1 MGVSHFV
8 SEDQTT
14 WLCAPAYRL
23 RDCGLPV
30 RGGRPP
36 ECDRTIPVDSE
47 PARIRPYQP
56 DDLDELYR
64 VCVQTA
70 DNGQDATSMFRD
82 PRLPGHVYA
91 APYALFEP
99 SLAFVAQD
107 AGGVGGYVVAA
118 LDSQA
123 FEQRLERD
131 WWPALRASH
140 PEPSQDLAAGL
151 SRPEQFALRAIH
163 HPWGTPDELARG
175 FPSHLHINLIRR
187 LQGQR
192 MGRQLIA
199 TVISALR
206 DQDSHGV
213 HLHVGHGNQRAA
225 GFYRH
230 IGFAE
235 LPADDVHVFAMNLVH
250 LAE

>member
-1 MGVSHFV
+1 MN
-8 SEDQTT
+8 
-14 WLCAPAYRL
+14 C
-23 RDCGLPV
+23 
-30 RGGRPP
+30 
-36 ECDRTIPVDSE
+36 E
-47 PARIRPYQP
+47 PARIRRYQP
-56 DDLDELYR
+56 ADLDELYR
-64 VCVQTA
+64 ICVQTA

-107 AGGVGGYVVAA
+107 AGGVGGYIVAA

-140 PEPSQDLAAGL
+140 PEPSQDLARAL

-163 HPWGTPDELARG
+163 HPWGTPDDLARG
-175 FPSHLHINLIRR
+175 FPSHLHINLVPRW
-187 LQGQR
+187 QGQGI
-192 MGRQLIA
+192 GRQLIA

-206 DQDSHGV
+206 DQGSHGL

-225 GFYRH
+225 GFYRQV
-230 IGFAE
+230 GFAE
-235 LPADDVHVFAMNLVH
+235 LPADDVYVFAMNFAH
-250 LAE
+250 LPE